1 MQIAMQHKNN
11 FYDVQDVKKHIIV
24 MLNVK
29 KNIGRLIKLH
39 VHGHNKIVSQHKLV
53 KILLKQKPKV
63 NQRNKIHKMIFMA

>member
-29 KNIGRLIKLH
+29 KNIGRPIKLH

-63 NQRNKIHKMIFMA
+63 NQRNKSHRMTFMA